1 MLTSISRSSLRQ
13 VLLRSMTAG
22 DRPMV
27 VSSRFHDQLGF
38 PGLLS
43 DKTNYGI
50 SYGHYKIGF
59 HIAFGTFYTPVKF
72 VIEK

>member
-1 MLTSISRSSLRQ
+1 MVNIDYKEEKMLTSIPRSSLRQ
-13 VLLRSMTAG
+13 VLLRSMTAS

-43 DKTNYGI
+43 DKTNLLYRMDHTVWSI
-50 SYGHYKIGF
+50 YAI
-59 HIAFGTFYTPVKF
+59 
-72 VIEK
+72 

>member
-13 VLLRSMTAG
+13 VLLRSMTAS

-43 DKTNYGI
+43 GKTSNAI
-50 SYGHYKIGF
+50 SSTLTVENASYIVWS
-59 HIAFGTFYTPVKF
+59 I
-72 VIEK
+72 

>member
-13 VLLRSMTAG
+13 VLLRSMTASE
-22 DRPMV
+22 RPMV

-43 DKTNYGI
+43 GKMKNALV
-50 SYGHYKIGF
+50 SYGQYNTMKNHQTRFPLI
-59 HIAFGTFYTPVKF
+59 
-72 VIEK
+72 

>member
-13 VLLRSMTAG
+13 VLLRSMTASG
-22 DRPMV
+22 RPMV
-27 VSSRFHDQLGF
+27 VTSRFHDQLGF

-43 DKTNYGI
+43 DEANDEYHTVYFRLYMALI
-50 SYGHYKIGF
+50 
-59 HIAFGTFYTPVKF
+59 TFSTPVKF